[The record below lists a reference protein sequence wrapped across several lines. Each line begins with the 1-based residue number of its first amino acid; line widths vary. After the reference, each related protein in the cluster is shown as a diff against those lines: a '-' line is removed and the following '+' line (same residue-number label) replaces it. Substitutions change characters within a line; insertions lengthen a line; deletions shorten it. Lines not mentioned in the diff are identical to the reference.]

1 MSDVVK
7 KKIIDIETG
16 QSVKNVEKLTD
27 SFVPLR
33 KQIRDLQ
40 NQLAQLEKGTEEY
53 DRVAKQLAD
62 TRQKQI
68 QINEAAKYSNKDF
81 GATMSNLTTVS
92 MGLVGGINAIS
103 ASMALLS
110 NDSEK
115 MQKALV
121 PIQMVMAAI
130 QGFSAL
136 DKAIKA
142 LNGLKVAFLGVGTG
156 ASEAVSDIND
166 LGKSLDGLGSK
177 KVDVVVDGSEAVKEV
192 KTIETSLDGLGSKKV
207 DVVVDGSE
215 AVKEVKTIET
225 SIDTISDKKV
235 ELDVKS
241 DTAGVEEVKSELS
254 SIPTEKEVVVD
265 VVGDSTEA
273 ELIKSEIETIPT
285 EKDVKID
292 VKSDTGEVEL
302 IKSELSS
309 IPTEKDVKIDV
320 KSDTGEVELI
330 KSEIETIPTE
340 KEVVVDVK
348 SDTTGVKEVKSEL
361 SSIPSDKKVEL
372 DVKSDTAG
380 VKEVKSELSS
390 IPSEKEV
397 KIDVKSDTGEVEL
410 TKAEIETIP
419 SEKEVKID
427 VKSDAVEEVATTKA
441 ALDTLPEKVTVD
453 IDSEGVD
460 SMAEGVE
467 KLNKAES
474 NLATTGVSVAKTNK
488 TITTTGKAAT
498 VGLSGLTKGIRAA
511 AAALKSFI
519 VSNPIL
525 MGIAAAIA
533 AVAGAVALLNKRF
546 EENGRIAKEEADILT
561 QANAQ
566 FEDQSVRLNV
576 LLKTAKD
583 HNQSLEERKKA
594 TEELNKI
601 VPEYNAQIN
610 ETTGALEANNEALT
624 TYINNLKEKLTLE
637 AYESKI
643 KEYLQKQ
650 VELEE
655 EINDIENTG
664 WWFVKKRIKDRRK
677 EIAEL
682 GTDIDR
688 LYGKIANLDL
698 SKALA
703 SNKVETQSKKL
714 GSTIKKTIG
723 DAINELRKLTDD
735 FWDSFFNARE
745 LQRKMNGV
753 TSEFDSMFFKL
764 KDSVDKA
771 VKKYK
776 FGEKLT
782 DEFKDFIKKGLKVEN
797 LDFNFGTFKMEDVF
811 KIDVS
816 GLVKG
821 LKDGVD
827 ELEVEIESL
836 TNKTGSMTNAQK
848 KLIDSK
854 TKQLAQMK
862 RELEAY
868 NLLIDAVEE
877 YKKST
882 LELSETKFNATI
894 ESNKQ
899 ISLENKLLKI
909 QEEYRKQLFGNNYL
923 ADTNKTIASEEAEY
937 EILQK
942 VNNKLKERV
951 TILESDEKYAEAH
964 KDEIKRLN
972 KQIEDNERELANKS
986 IQIDIDKWN
995 RRKEESKH
1003 YYEELDKEVTQ
1014 QQRKLENENIT
1025 RGFGTPSYS
1034 TQYQQQKLLVDRLNS
1049 EMETLKQQHDLQL
1062 IEEEE
1067 FNAKML
1073 ELKTH
1078 LTEESAKL
1086 DDYRIDRA
1094 VSAVNTYMNV
1104 FSSVTSSISS
1114 ILQEQMNKY
1123 DENSEEYKQLQVTNS
1138 WITTLSGTLGAFM
1151 SGFQSGIPWPYN
1163 LIVAAAM
1170 GATTFAAGAAQIA
1183 NLQNGTHTNALT
1195 SSAKSSGQSTY
1206 ETEVFSQQTDLL
1218 GKIKDTKVV
1227 VLESD
1232 ISNTQRRVNVRETN
1246 STF

>member
-27 SFVPLR
+27 SFVPLK
-33 KQIRDLQ
+33 KQIKDLITEMG
-40 NQLAQLEKGTEEY
+40 QLEKGTEEY
-53 DRVAKQLAD
+53 NQAALKLANLQ
-62 TRQKQI
+62 QKQREI
-68 QINEAAKYSNKDF
+68 MEASKYSNKDF
-81 GATMSNLTTVS
+81 GATMQNLTRVS
-92 MGLVGGINAIS
+92 TGLIGGLNAIS

-110 NDSEK
+110 NDSEEVT
-115 MQKALV
+115 KALQK
-121 PIQMVMAAI
+121 IQLVMAVV
-130 QGFSAL
+130 QGMTVIDTAVKSL
-136 DKAIKA
+136 K
-142 LNGLKVAFLGVGTG
+142 GLFNAFGSVGDA

-166 LGKSLDGLGSK
+166 LEK
-177 KVDVVVDGSEAVKEV
+177 
-192 KTIETSLDGLGSKKV
+192 SLDGLGSKKV

-292 VKSDTGEVEL
+292 VVGDS
-302 IKSELSS
+302 
-309 IPTEKDVKIDV
+309 TEA
-320 KSDTGEVELI
+320 ELI

-1014 QQRKLENENIT
+1014 QQRKLAN
-1025 RGFGTPSYS
+1025 
-1034 TQYQQQKLLVDRLNS
+1034 
-1049 EMETLKQQHDLQL
+1049 
-1062 IEEEE
+1062 
-1067 FNAKML
+1067 
-1073 ELKTH
+1073 
-1078 LTEESAKL
+1078 
-1086 DDYRIDRA
+1086 
-1094 VSAVNTYMNV
+1094 
-1104 FSSVTSSISS
+1104 
-1114 ILQEQMNKY
+1114 
-1123 DENSEEYKQLQVTNS
+1123 TNS
-1138 WITTLSGTLGAFM
+1138 KSYWLTDLIPKWKPSNNNTT
-1151 SGFQSGIPWPYN
+1151 YN
-1163 LIVAAAM
+1163 SLRK
-1170 GATTFAAGAAQIA
+1170 
-1183 NLQNGTHTNALT
+1183 
-1195 SSAKSSGQSTY
+1195 KSSMP
-1206 ETEVFSQQTDLL
+1206 
-1218 GKIKDTKVV
+1218 KCW
-1227 VLESD
+1227 
-1232 ISNTQRRVNVRETN
+1232 N
-1246 STF
+1246 

>member
-40 NQLAQLEKGTEEY
+40 NQLTQLEKGTEEY
-53 DRVAKQLAD
+53 ERVAKQLAD

-68 QINEAAKYSNKDF
+68 EINEAAKYSNKDF

-156 ASEAVSDIND
+156 ANEAVSDIND
-166 LGKSLDGLGSK
+166 L
-177 KVDVVVDGSEAVKEV
+177 
-192 KTIETSLDGLGSKKV
+192 ETSLDELGSKKV

-225 SIDTISDKKV
+225 SIDSISGKKV

-254 SIPTEKEVVVD
+254 SIPTEKDVKID

-273 ELIKSEIETIPT
+273 ELIKA
-285 EKDVKID
+285 
-292 VKSDTGEVEL
+292 EL
-302 IKSELSS
+302 
-309 IPTEKDVKIDV
+309 
-320 KSDTGEVELI
+320 
-330 KSEIETIPTE
+330 ETIPTE

-348 SDTTGVKEVKSEL
+348 SD
-361 SSIPSDKKVEL
+361 
-372 DVKSDTAG
+372 A
-380 VKEVKSELSS
+380 
-390 IPSEKEV
+390 
-397 KIDVKSDTGEVEL
+397 GEVEL
-410 TKAEIETIP
+410 TKTELETIP
-419 SEKEVKID
+419 TEKEVVVD

-453 IDSEGVD
+453 IDSDGVD
-460 SMAEGVE
+460 SMVEGVE
-467 KLNKAES
+467 KLTKAES
-474 NLATTGVSVAKTNK
+474 NLATTGTSVAKTNK
-488 TITTTGKAAT
+488 TIVTTGKAAT

-682 GTDIDR
+682 GTDIER

-703 SNKVETQSKKL
+703 SNKVENET
-714 GSTIKKTIG
+714 KKTGSKIKEVVKTVE
-723 DAINELRKLTDD
+723 DAIKELKKTLSD
-735 FWDSFFNARE
+735 FWNSFFDARQ
-745 LQRKMNGV
+745 LQRKVKGIS
-753 TSEFDSMFFKL
+753 SELGNLRD
-764 KDSVDKA
+764 A
-771 VKKYK
+771 VLRLNVSY
-776 FGEKLT
+776 GLGDKLT
-782 DEFKDFIKKGLKVEN
+782 DEFKDFIRNVKKSDYKFS
-797 LDFNFGTFKMEDVF
+797 DFFSMEDIF
-811 KIDVS
+811 KDVDF
-816 GLVKG
+816 GK
-821 LKDGVD
+821 
-827 ELEVEIESL
+827 ELEQKSQEAARKIEEVINQL
-836 TNKTGSMTNAQK
+836 KGKTGNLSTAQIK
-848 KLIDSK
+848 SLETQQKYWESQLADINKQIEGYNQLIDAADKYRDSILEELKAQEERQSQIALNNKLIDIER
-854 TKQLAQMK
+854 TYLQQL
-862 RELEAY
+862 Y
-868 NLLIDAVEE
+868 
-877 YKKST
+877 
-882 LELSETKFNATI
+882 
-894 ESNKQ
+894 
-899 ISLENKLLKI
+899 
-909 QEEYRKQLFGNNYL
+909 GNNYL
-923 ADTNKTIASEEAEY
+923 ADINKTIASEEAEI
-937 EILQK
+937 ETLK
-942 VNNKLKERV
+942 KSNKLLEDRV
-951 TILESDEKYAEAH
+951 AMYNSNDEVAKRYA
-964 KDEIKRLN
+964 KEIKEWEQQIYENQVQITN
-972 KQIEDNERELANKS
+972 KEIQLDKS
-986 IQIDIDKWN
+986 KYD
-995 RRKEESKH
+995 RRSQEAKH
-1003 YYEELDKEVTQ
+1003 YYEELDKEVSQ

-1025 RGFGTPSYS
+1025 RGFGTSSYS
-1034 TQYQQQKLLVDRLNS
+1034 TQYEQQKLLVDRLNS
-1049 EMETLKQQHDLQL
+1049 EMEALKQQHDLQL

-1078 LTEESAKL
+1078 LIEESAKL

-1170 GATTFAAGAAQIA
+1170 GATTFAAGAAQIS
-1183 NLQNGTHTNALT
+1183 NIQNGTHSNALT
-1195 SSAKSSGQSTY
+1195 SGASSSGQSTY
-1206 ETEVFSQQTDLL
+1206 ETEVYRQQADWM
-1218 GKIKDTKVV
+1218 GEVKDQRVYVT
-1227 VLESD
+1227 END
-1232 ISNTQRRVNVRETN
+1232 ISSTQRRVSVREEN
-1246 STF
+1246 ATF

>member
-53 DRVAKQLAD
+53 ERVAKQLAD

-156 ASEAVSDIND
+156 ANEAVSDINN
-166 LGKSLDGLGSK
+166 LETSLDELGSK
-177 KVDVVVDGSEAVKEV
+177 KVDVVVDGSEAVREV
-192 KTIETSLDGLGSKKV
+192 KY
-207 DVVVDGSE
+207 
-215 AVKEVKTIET
+215 IET
-225 SIDTISDKKV
+225 SIDSISDKKV

-241 DTAGVEEVKSELS
+241 DTTGVEEV
-254 SIPTEKEVVVD
+254 
-265 VVGDSTEA
+265 
-273 ELIKSEIETIPT
+273 
-285 EKDVKID
+285 
-292 VKSDTGEVEL
+292 
-302 IKSELSS
+302 KSELSS

-320 KSDTGEVELI
+320 VGDSTEAELI
-330 KSEIETIPTE
+330 KSELETIPTE

-348 SDTTGVKEVKSEL
+348 SDV
-361 SSIPSDKKVEL
+361 
-372 DVKSDTAG
+372 
-380 VKEVKSELSS
+380 
-390 IPSEKEV
+390 
-397 KIDVKSDTGEVEL
+397 GEVEL
-410 TKAEIETIP
+410 TKAELETIP
-419 SEKEVKID
+419 TEKEVVVD

-453 IDSEGVD
+453 IDSDGVD
-460 SMAEGVE
+460 SMVEGVE
-467 KLNKAES
+467 KLTKAES
-474 NLATTGVSVAKTNK
+474 NLATTGTSVAKTNK
-488 TITTTGKAAT
+488 TIATTGKAAT

-533 AVAGAVALLNKRF
+533 AVAGAVALLNKKF

-561 QANAQ
+561 QVNAQ

-682 GTDIDR
+682 GTDIER

-698 SKALA
+698 SKALE
-703 SNKVETQSKKL
+703 SNKVENET
-714 GSTIKKTIG
+714 KKTGSKIKEVVKTVE
-723 DAINELRKLTDD
+723 DAIKELKKTLSD
-735 FWDSFFNARE
+735 FWNSFFDARQ
-745 LQRKMNGV
+745 LQRKVKGIS
-753 TSEFDSMFFKL
+753 SELGNLRD
-764 KDSVDKA
+764 A
-771 VKKYK
+771 VLRLNVSY
-776 FGEKLT
+776 GLGDKLT
-782 DEFKDFIKKGLKVEN
+782 DEFKDFIRNVKKSDYKFS
-797 LDFNFGTFKMEDVF
+797 DFFSMEDVF
-811 KIDVS
+811 KDVDF
-816 GLVKG
+816 GK
-821 LKDGVD
+821 
-827 ELEVEIESL
+827 ELEQKSQEAARKIEEVINQL
-836 TNKTGSMTNAQK
+836 KGKTGNLSTAQIK
-848 KLIDSK
+848 SLETQQKYWESQLADINKQIEGYNQLIDAADKYRDSILEELKAQEERQSQIALNNKLIDIER
-854 TKQLAQMK
+854 TYLQQL
-862 RELEAY
+862 Y
-868 NLLIDAVEE
+868 
-877 YKKST
+877 
-882 LELSETKFNATI
+882 
-894 ESNKQ
+894 
-899 ISLENKLLKI
+899 
-909 QEEYRKQLFGNNYL
+909 GNNYL
-923 ADTNKTIASEEAEY
+923 ADINKTIASEEAEI
-937 EILQK
+937 ETLK
-942 VNNKLKERV
+942 KSNKLLEDRV
-951 TILESDEKYAEAH
+951 AMYNSNDEVAKRYA
-964 KDEIKRLN
+964 KEIKEWEQQIYENQVQITNKEIQLDKSKYDRRL
-972 KQIEDNERELANKS
+972 QEA
-986 IQIDIDKWN
+986 
-995 RRKEESKH
+995 KH
-1003 YYEELDKEVTQ
+1003 YYEELDKEVSQ

-1034 TQYQQQKLLVDRLNS
+1034 TQYEQQKLLVDRLNS
-1049 EMETLKQQHDLQL
+1049 EMEALKQQHDLQL

-1078 LTEESAKL
+1078 LIEESAKL

-1138 WITTLSGTLGAFM
+1138 WINTLSGSLAAFM
-1151 SGFQSGIPWPYN
+1151 SGFQSGVPFPYN
-1163 LIVAAAM
+1163 LIVAAAL
-1170 GATTFAAGAAQIA
+1170 GGTTFAAGAAQIA

-1195 SSAKSSGQSTY
+1195 SAAKSTGQSTY

-1218 GKIKDTKVV
+1218 GKIKDQRVYVT
-1227 VLESD
+1227 END
-1232 ISNTQRRVNVRETN
+1232 ISSTQRRVSVREEN
-1246 STF
+1246 ATF

>member
-1 MSDVVK
+1 MSELTKTKV
-7 KKIIDIETG
+7 IDINT
-16 QSVKNVEKLTD
+16 QQAQKNVESLTK
-27 SFVPLR
+27 SFVPLK
-33 KQIRDLQ
+33 KQIRDLITEMG
-40 NQLAQLEKGTEEY
+40 QLEEGTEEY
-53 DRVAKQLAD
+53 NQAALKLANLQ
-62 TRQKQI
+62 QKQI
-68 QINEAAKYSNKDF
+68 EINEAAKYSNRDF
-81 GATMSNLTTVS
+81 GATMQNLTRVS
-92 MGLVGGINAIS
+92 TGLIGGLNAIS

-110 NDSEK
+110 NDSEEVT
-115 MQKALV
+115 KALQK
-121 PIQMVMAAI
+121 IQLVMAVV
-130 QGFSAL
+130 QGMTVIDTAVKSL
-136 DKAIKA
+136 K
-142 LNGLKVAFLGVGTG
+142 GLFNAFGLVGD
-156 ASEAVSDIND
+156 AANEAVSDINN
-166 LGKSLDGLGSK
+166 L
-177 KVDVVVDGSEAVKEV
+177 
-192 KTIETSLDGLGSKKV
+192 ETSLDGLGSKKV
-207 DVVVDGSE
+207 DVVVDGSK

-225 SIDTISDKKV
+225 SIDSISDKKV
-235 ELDVKS
+235 ELDVES

-254 SIPTEKEVVVD
+254 SIPTEKDVKID

-273 ELIKSEIETIPT
+273 ELIKSEIETIPADK
-285 EKDVKID
+285 EVVVD
-292 VKSDTGEVEL
+292 VKSDVGEVEL
-302 IKSELSS
+302 TKAEL
-309 IPTEKDVKIDV
+309 
-320 KSDTGEVELI
+320 
-330 KSEIETIPTE
+330 ETIPTE
-340 KEVVVDVK
+340 KEVVV
-348 SDTTGVKEVKSEL
+348 
-361 SSIPSDKKVEL
+361 
-372 DVKSDTAG
+372 
-380 VKEVKSELSS
+380 
-390 IPSEKEV
+390 
-397 KIDVKSDTGEVEL
+397 
-410 TKAEIETIP
+410 
-419 SEKEVKID
+419 D

-453 IDSEGVD
+453 IDSDGVD

-467 KLNKAES
+467 KLTKAES
-474 NLATTGVSVAKTNK
+474 NLATTGTSVAKTNK
-488 TITTTGKAAT
+488 TIATTGKAAT

-583 HNQSLEERKKA
+583 HTQSLEERKKA

-723 DAINELRKLTDD
+723 DVINELRKLTDD

-776 FGEKLT
+776 LGEKLT
-782 DEFKDFIKKGLKVEN
+782 DEFKDFIEKGLKAEN

-821 LKDGVD
+821 LKDGVY
-827 ELEVEIESL
+827 ELEAEIESL

-854 TKQLAQMK
+854 TKQLTQMK

-923 ADTNKTIASEEAEY
+923 ADMNKTIASEEAEY

-995 RRKEESKH
+995 RRKEEAKH
-1003 YYEELDKEVTQ
+1003 YYEELDKEVSQ
-1014 QQRKLENENIT
+1014 QQRKLENKNIT

-1086 DDYRIDRA
+1086 DDYRIDKA
-1094 VSAVNTYMNV
+1094 VNAVNTYMNV

-1123 DENSEEYKQLQVTNS
+1123 DVNSEEYKQLQVTNS
-1138 WITTLSGTLGAFM
+1138 WINTLSGSLAAFM
-1151 SGFQSGIPWPYN
+1151 SGFQSGVPFPYN
-1163 LIVAAAM
+1163 LIVAAAL
-1170 GATTFAAGAAQIA
+1170 GGTTFAAGAAQIA

-1195 SSAKSSGQSTY
+1195 SAAKSTGQSTY
-1206 ETEVFSQQTDLL
+1206 ETEVYSQQTDLL
-1218 GKIKDTKVV
+1218 GKIKDQRVYVT
-1227 VLESD
+1227 END
-1232 ISNTQRRVNVRETN
+1232 ISSTQRRVSVRENN

>member
-1 MSDVVK
+1 MSELTK
-7 KKIIDIETG
+7 TRIIDINT
-16 QSVKNVEKLTD
+16 QQAQKNVESLTK
-27 SFVPLR
+27 SFVPLK
-33 KQIRDLQ
+33 KQIKDLITEMG
-40 NQLAQLEKGTEEY
+40 QLEKGTEEY
-53 DRVAKQLAD
+53 NQAALKLANLQ
-62 TRQKQI
+62 QKQREI
-68 QINEAAKYSNKDF
+68 MEAGKYSNKDF
-81 GATMSNLTTVS
+81 GATMQNLTRVS
-92 MGLVGGINAIS
+92 TGLIGGLNAIS

-110 NDSEK
+110 NDSEEVT
-115 MQKALV
+115 KALQK
-121 PIQMVMAAI
+121 IQLVMAVV
-130 QGFSAL
+130 QGMTVIYTAVKSL
-136 DKAIKA
+136 K
-142 LNGLKVAFLGVGTG
+142 GLFNVFGSVGNA

-166 LGKSLDGLGSK
+166 LGK
-177 KVDVVVDGSEAVKEV
+177 
-192 KTIETSLDGLGSKKV
+192 SLDGLGSKKV

-241 DTAGVEEVKSELS
+241 DTTGVKEVKSELS
-254 SIPTEKEVVVD
+254 SIPTEKDVKID

-273 ELIKSEIETIPT
+273 ELIKSEIETIPA
-285 EKDVKID
+285 
-292 VKSDTGEVEL
+292 
-302 IKSELSS
+302 
-309 IPTEKDVKIDV
+309 
-320 KSDTGEVELI
+320 
-330 KSEIETIPTE
+330 E

-348 SDTTGVKEVKSEL
+348 SD
-361 SSIPSDKKVEL
+361 
-372 DVKSDTAG
+372 A
-380 VKEVKSELSS
+380 
-390 IPSEKEV
+390 
-397 KIDVKSDTGEVEL
+397 GEVEL
-410 TKAEIETIP
+410 TKAELETIP
-419 SEKEVKID
+419 AEKEVVVD

-453 IDSEGVD
+453 IDSDGVD
-460 SMAEGVE
+460 SMTEGVE
-467 KLNKAES
+467 KLTKAES
-474 NLATTGVSVAKTNK
+474 NLTTTGTSVAKTNK
-488 TITTTGKAAT
+488 TIATTGKAAT

-525 MGIAAAIA
+525 MGIATAIA
-533 AVAGAVALLNKRF
+533 AVAVAVALLNKRF

-643 KEYLQKQ
+643 KEYLEKQ

-703 SNKVETQSKKL
+703 SNKVENET
-714 GSTIKKTIG
+714 KKTGNKIKEVVKTVE
-723 DAINELRKLTDD
+723 DAIKELKKTLSD
-735 FWDSFFNARE
+735 FWNSFFDARQ
-745 LQRKMNGV
+745 LQRKVKGIS
-753 TSEFDSMFFKL
+753 SELGNLRD
-764 KDSVDKA
+764 A
-771 VKKYK
+771 VLRLNVSY
-776 FGEKLT
+776 GLGDKLT
-782 DEFKDFIKKGLKVEN
+782 DEFKDFIRNVKKSDYKLS
-797 LDFNFGTFKMEDVF
+797 DFFSMEDIF
-811 KIDVS
+811 KDVDF
-816 GLVKG
+816 GK
-821 LKDGVD
+821 
-827 ELEVEIESL
+827 ELEQKSQEAARKIEEVINQL
-836 TNKTGSMTNAQK
+836 KGKTGNLSAAQIK
-848 KLIDSK
+848 SLETQQKYWES
-854 TKQLAQMK
+854 QLADINKQI
-862 RELEAY
+862 EGY
-868 NLLIDAVEE
+868 NQLIDAADKYRDSILEE
-877 YKKST
+877 LKAQEERQSQIT
-882 LELSETKFNATI
+882 LN
-894 ESNKQ
+894 
-899 ISLENKLLKI
+899 NKLMDIEKTYL
-909 QEEYRKQLFGNNYL
+909 QQLYGNDYL
-923 ADTNKTIASEEAEY
+923 ADINKTIASEEAEI
-937 EILQK
+937 ETLKKSNK
-942 VNNKLKERV
+942 VLEDRV
-951 TILESDEKYAEAH
+951 AMYNSNDEVAKRYA
-964 KDEIKRLN
+964 KEIKEWEQQIYENQVQITNKEIQLDKSKYDRRL
-972 KQIEDNERELANKS
+972 QEA
-986 IQIDIDKWN
+986 
-995 RRKEESKH
+995 KH

-1078 LTEESAKL
+1078 LIDESAKL

-1094 VSAVNTYMNV
+1094 VNAVNTYMNV

-1170 GATTFAAGAAQIA
+1170 GATTFAAGAAQIS
-1183 NLQNGTHTNALT
+1183 NIQNGTHSNALT
-1195 SSAKSSGQSTY
+1195 SGASSSGQSTY
-1206 ETEVFSQQTDLL
+1206 ETEVYRQQADWM
-1218 GKIKDTKVV
+1218 GEVKDQRVYVT
-1227 VLESD
+1227 END
-1232 ISNTQRRVNVRETN
+1232 ISSTQRRVSVREEN
-1246 STF
+1246 ATF